1 MKSPGRRINPA
12 SQPHESTLH
21 PMKFVLFLSSIAA
34 QTAGNFTIPTTTP
47 MATIASTATVVTTAT
62 GTTAESIATI
72 ATAASISTTSA
83 TEISTAIAFQSTANS
98 TTTDSTITPGA
109 TPSDVLSG
117 QSPILSQG
125 QDPIDFENEVVLEG
139 ERIIFSD
146 QAQRG
151 EEIQGSSSPPQEVL
165 GSPPITGQLEAAP
178 AQPRTGS
185 SAPQTKAPGG
195 QTPGSVPIGQLPSV
209 QAQKVVSPES
219 ALPAGSE
226 EGTSLPSGSQ
236 QGTVLPAGSEG
247 GTVSPSGPEQGTS
260 SPSGSQQGT
269 VLPAGS
275 EGGTVSPSGPEQGSA
290 APGPST
296 SDSSPSVVA
305 KSDSDL
311 PPFSDTVSPNSGQTL
326 QLPGNSPTD
335 QISGAPEPNQ
345 SPNNGSSDSLAT
357 SPLFLGIMTVASLLL
372 VVGSIVFYTQYRR
385 GERKDVEKGIQIF
398 KSKAAAKGE
407 PTIST
412 PQSVHSSSKA
422 VVQEEFWSPMSGTI
436 ESRIPSP
443 PKEQAEPLPSKRRVS
458 AYVASPP
465 APTYTTTSMYSS
477 FEPQGEEEL
486 ALIPEESSPAVSAP
500 IPLKSILK
508 PLTLSVYSSSVES
521 LEGLGDFEMDF
532 SPYNFDEA

>member
-1 MKSPGRRINPA
+1 
-12 SQPHESTLH
+12 
-21 PMKFVLFLSSIAA
+21 MKFVLFLSSIAA

-226 EGTSLPSGSQ
+226 EGTSL
-236 QGTVLPAGSEG
+236 
-247 GTVSPSGPEQGTS
+247 
-260 SPSGSQQGT
+260 PSGSQQGT